1 MSWNR
6 YSQQMSVEV
15 QITTAM
21 KEVIKKLL
29 HGFYEDSRKKPKP
42 PTIEEISCNY
52 NTGQFNAAYLG
63 HIVHYVEGMI
73 LEVRKRQKD

>member
-29 HGFYEDSRKKPKP
+29 HGEDSHKKPKP
-42 PTIEEISCNY
+42 PTIEKISWNY
-52 NTGQFNAAYLG
+52 NTGHFNAAYLG
-63 HIVHYVEGMI
+63 HIVHYVEGVI